1 MVLVSVIVSNLVFD
15 IKRNLGICLIPRFFC
30 LLRYSEDVSLDYVE
44 GVDEVGAAE
53 ASDVFGGDFLLVCLE
68 VGFREWSITPMPSF
82 FGIACARG
90 VGGVG
95 LEEAEFV
102 GVGA

>member
-1 MVLVSVIVSNLVFD
+1 M
-15 IKRNLGICLIPRFFC
+15 
-30 LLRYSEDVSLDYVE
+30 SLDYVE

-68 VGFREWSITPMPSF
+68 VGFRERGVTPMPAF

-90 VGGVG
+90 VGGVW

-102 GVGA
+102 GVVA

>member
-1 MVLVSVIVSNLVFD
+1 M
-15 IKRNLGICLIPRFFC
+15 
-30 LLRYSEDVSLDYVE
+30 SLDYVE

-53 ASDVFGGDFLLVCLE
+53 ACDVGWGDLLLVGVE

-82 FGIACARG
+82 FGVACARG
-90 VGGVG
+90 VGCVW

-102 GVGA
+102 GVVA

>member
-1 MVLVSVIVSNLVFD
+1 M
-15 IKRNLGICLIPRFFC
+15 
-30 LLRYSEDVSLDYVE
+30 SLDYVE